1 MSAYRGAPAPSST
14 DCPVDATLKPDGYQ
28 LHLVSLTAR
37 PATRPD
43 IPAIRRVAER
53 AWRAAHEPIVGSA
66 TVDAF
71 LVEFYDTDSFRKR
84 VAREDRHL
92 RVAVDAGSG
101 EGSGGIDA
109 GAGDDVVAGSDA
121 AGEDEAP
128 ADADA
133 TDRGVVGYT
142 LSLPDDD
149 DPAVFHLAHVYVPPD
164 RWGEGVGRRL
174 LADVETLAH
183 EQGADRLRLG
193 VLADNDRAVAFYE
206 RAGFERVDTGHDDRL
221 DAPNHT
227 YEKPLE

>member
-1 MSAYRGAPAPSST
+1 MGREPFPASPT
-14 DCPVDATLKPDGYQ
+14 RAARLACATLKPGGCQ
-28 LHLVSLTAR
+28 PWPVSLTVR
-37 PATRPD
+37 PATRTD
-43 IPAIRRVAER
+43 VPAIRAVAER
-53 AWRAAHEPIVGSA
+53 AWRAAHEPIVGPDA
-66 TVDAF
+66 VDAF
-71 LVEFYDTDSFRKR
+71 LAEFYDQESFHER

-92 RVAVDAGSG
+92 RVAVADTGASVSGAENGTAESGSG
-101 EGSGGIDA
+101 DRT
-109 GAGDDVVAGSDA
+109 
-121 AGEDEAP
+121 P
-128 ADADA
+128 DADA